1 MVGGQTDCTVNARSS
16 LLPPLV
22 SACPNLTHLCLF
34 AKESLP
40 WNDILFAISAISH
53 WSSLRHL
60 AAHFPAVW
68 DPQLIE
74 YENSMEN
81 PSMPVIGF
89 TKLEHLD
96 IISTVEFSIK
106 LFHCMSQAHLQTLRV
121 ESSNDLETHQWSEL
135 FKAVQQ
141 GISCSSLQH
150 IHISRNHENIISA
163 SITFEALSPLLTFT
177 CLTQVIIINHG
188 FDLDDENLQIMASAW
203 TCLQALVLI
212 TLNPR
217 HSQPRITINGLV
229 SLVQHCPSLVDLTI
243 AFDASQAY
251 LRAEGGARSE
261 RIHTLGVSHSPIGD
275 LDKVAALLSDMFP
288 NLCFI
293 NVCQCWLKGGQLDH
307 IGDRDAW
314 KEVESR
320 CGYL

>member
-1 MVGGQTDCTVNARSS
+1 MGEDVYRALAFASVGRTPLLPRLTDLCSAHPTANNEYPHIGLFLSPSIQNLKFMIGGQTDFTVNARSS

-121 ESSNDLETHQWSEL
+121 ESSNDLETHQ
-135 FKAVQQ
+135 
-141 GISCSSLQH
+141 
-150 IHISRNHENIISA
+150 
-163 SITFEALSPLLTFT
+163 
-177 CLTQVIIINHG
+177 
-188 FDLDDENLQIMASAW
+188 
-203 TCLQALVLI
+203 
-212 TLNPR
+212 
-217 HSQPRITINGLV
+217 
-229 SLVQHCPSLVDLTI
+229 
-243 AFDASQAY
+243 
-251 LRAEGGARSE
+251 
-261 RIHTLGVSHSPIGD
+261 
-275 LDKVAALLSDMFP
+275 
-288 NLCFI
+288 
-293 NVCQCWLKGGQLDH
+293 
-307 IGDRDAW
+307 
-314 KEVESR
+314 
-320 CGYL
+320 

>member
-1 MVGGQTDCTVNARSS
+1 M
-16 LLPPLV
+16 
-22 SACPNLTHLCLF
+22 
-34 AKESLP
+34 
-40 WNDILFAISAISH
+40 
-53 WSSLRHL
+53 
-60 AAHFPAVW
+60 
-68 DPQLIE
+68 
-74 YENSMEN
+74 
-81 PSMPVIGF
+81 
-89 TKLEHLD
+89 
-96 IISTVEFSIK
+96 
-106 LFHCMSQAHLQTLRV
+106 
-121 ESSNDLETHQWSEL
+121 
-135 FKAVQQ
+135 QQ

-177 CLTQVIIINHG
+177 CLTQVIIINYG

-251 LRAEGGARSE
+251 LRAEGGARNE

-314 KEVESR
+314 KKVESR